1 MERIETERLILRTG
15 TVRDAAEIVRYF
27 ERNRDFLAPFEPIQ
41 PPAFYTKAMQK
52 ELILSDAR
60 ERDGGT
66 ALRFWI
72 FAKDQP
78 ERIIGSVRF
87 SGVIRGAFQSCFLGY
102 RLDQT
107 CERNGFMTEALFSAI
122 PYAFR
127 VLSLH
132 RIEANIMP
140 RNTASRR
147 VVEKLGFWEEGLAKR
162 YLKINGNWEDHI
174 HYATTIEEWKGAN
187 DHAEESVR

>member
-1 MERIETERLILRTG
+1 MERIETDRLILRTG

-41 PPAFYTKAMQK
+41 PPAFYTKVMQK
-52 ELILSDAR
+52 DLVLSDAR
-60 ERDGGT
+60 ERDAGN
-66 ALRFWI
+66 ALRFWL
-72 FAKDQP
+72 FLKEEP

-102 RLDQT
+102 RLDRF
-107 CERNGFMTEALFSAI
+107 CERKGYMTEALYAAI

-127 VLSLH
+127 VMSLH
-132 RIEANIMP
+132 RVEANIMP
-140 RNTASRR
+140 RNAASRR

-162 YLKINGNWEDHI
+162 YLKINGEWEDHI
-174 HYATTIEEWKGAN
+174 HYATTIEEWKGEM
-187 DHAEESVR
+187 DHAKASIW

>member
-1 MERIETERLILRTG
+1 MERMETERLILRTG
-15 TVRDAAEIVRYF
+15 TVRDAAEIVLYF
-27 ERNRDFLAPFEPIQ
+27 VRNRDFLAPFEPLQ
-41 PPAFYTKAMQK
+41 PSAFYSKAMQK

-60 ERDGGT
+60 EREGGT

-78 ERIIGSVRF
+78 GRIIGSIRF

-107 CERNGFMTEALFSAI
+107 CERNGLMTEALFSAI

-174 HYATTIEEWKGAN
+174 HYATTIEEWRGAKE
-187 DHAEESVR
+187 HAEESVR